1 MRSKLLVLFGR
12 ILILR
17 KRGDDMP
24 RKSHRRRRKKVGQP
38 VQHNIEAVQTAR
50 PMWRVS
56 VKLGQ
61 AWSIAYEGFNPKLAK
76 AVQNEYKS
84 QGSKA
89 TIERI

>member
-24 RKSHRRRRKKVGQP
+24 RKSHRRRRKKTGQVAETIIEP
-38 VQHNIEAVQTAR
+38 VLKAR

-61 AWSIAYEGFNPKLAK
+61 AWSIAYEGLNPKVAK
-76 AVQNEYKS
+76 EVQNKYQA
-84 QGSKA
+84 QGCKA
-89 TIERI
+89 TTERI

>member
-1 MRSKLLVLFGR
+1 
-12 ILILR
+12 
-17 KRGDDMP
+17 MP
-24 RKSHRRRRKKVGQP
+24 RKSHRRRRKKTGQA
-38 VQHNIEAVQTAR
+38 VQNIEPVLTAR

-61 AWSIAYEGFNPKLAK
+61 AWSIAYEGFNPKVAK
-76 AVQNEYKS
+76 EVQNEYKS

>member
-1 MRSKLLVLFGR
+1 
-12 ILILR
+12 
-17 KRGDDMP
+17 MP

-61 AWSIAYEGFNPKLAK
+61 AWSIAYEGFNPKVAK
-76 AVQNEYKS
+76 EVQNEYKS
-84 QGSKA
+84 RGSNA

>member
-1 MRSKLLVLFGR
+1 
-12 ILILR
+12 
-17 KRGDDMP
+17 MP

-38 VQHNIEAVQTAR
+38 VQHNIEVVQTAR

-61 AWSIAYEGFNPKLAK
+61 AWSIAYEGLNPKVAK
-76 AVQNEYKS
+76 EVQNEYKS

>member
-1 MRSKLLVLFGR
+1 
-12 ILILR
+12 
-17 KRGDDMP
+17 MP
-24 RKSHRRRRKKVGQP
+24 RKSHRRRRKKVGQS
-38 VQHNIEAVQTAR
+38 VRNIEPVLIAR

-61 AWSIAYEGFNPKLAK
+61 AWSIAYEGLNPKVAK
-76 AVQNEYKS
+76 EVQNEYKS

>member
-1 MRSKLLVLFGR
+1 
-12 ILILR
+12 
-17 KRGDDMP
+17 MP
-24 RKSHRRRRKKVGQP
+24 RKSHRRRRKKVGQT
-38 VQHNIEAVQTAR
+38 VQHNIEPVRTAR

-61 AWSIAYEGFNPKLAK
+61 AWSIAYEGFNPKVAK
-76 AVQNEYKS
+76 EVQNEYKS